1 MKNTSYYPAPTTTMS
16 LYMKNVNGIPL
27 LTREEEYE
35 LAVRWYD
42 DKDLDAAHQLVVS
55 NLRFV
60 VKVAYEY
67 VHYGLKLMDL
77 IQEGNIGLMQAVK
90 KFNPYKGYRL
100 ISYAVWWIRAYIQN
114 FIIKSWSLVK
124 IGTTQAQKK
133 LFYKMKQVKNAL
145 GIDETSEEDISAIA
159 GELDV
164 NDDVVR
170 EMDQRLAGRDL
181 SLNATLGN
189 DDEATYIDF
198 VSEDPVQESI
208 LIDEEER
215 HNLKDDIR
223 QALKSLNEKESYI
236 ITHRVMA
243 EKGMTL
249 QEIADEF
256 GISRERVRQIEVGA
270 LKKLRNI
277 PQISHYREDV

>member
-1 MKNTSYYPAPTTTMS
+1 
-16 LYMKNVNGIPL
+16 
-27 LTREEEYE
+27 
-35 LAVRWYD
+35 
-42 DKDLDAAHQLVVS
+42 
-55 NLRFV
+55 
-60 VKVAYEY
+60 
-67 VHYGLKLMDL
+67 
-77 IQEGNIGLMQAVK
+77 
-90 KFNPYKGYRL
+90 
-100 ISYAVWWIRAYIQN
+100 
-114 FIIKSWSLVK
+114 
-124 IGTTQAQKK
+124 
-133 LFYKMKQVKNAL
+133 MKQVKNAL

>member
-1 MKNTSYYPAPTTTMS
+1 MKNTSQYPVPSTTMS
-16 LYMKNVNGIPL
+16 LYMKNVNDIPL

-35 LAVRWYD
+35 LAIRWYD
-42 DKDLDAAHQLVVS
+42 HKDLDAAHQLVVS

-67 VHYGLKLMDL
+67 VHYGLKMMDL

-114 FIIKSWSLVK
+114 FVIKSWSLVK

-145 GIDETSEEDISAIA
+145 GIDETTENDISAIA
-159 GELDV
+159 SELDV

-181 SLNATLGN
+181 SLNTALGD
-189 DDEATYIDF
+189 DDEVTYLDF
-198 VSEDPVQESI
+198 VSEDPMQESI
-208 LIDEEER
+208 LIDEEEQ
-215 HNLKDDIR
+215 HNLKNDIKE
-223 QALKSLNEKESYI
+223 ALKSLNEKESYI

-270 LKKLRNI
+270 LKKLRDI
-277 PQISHYREDV
+277 PQISHYREDI

>member
-114 FIIKSWSLVK
+114 FIIKSWSLVNWDDPGAK
-124 IGTTQAQKK
+124 E
-133 LFYKMKQVKNAL
+133 AL
-145 GIDETSEEDISAIA
+145 LQDET
-159 GELDV
+159 GKK
-164 NDDVVR
+164 R
-170 EMDQRLAGRDL
+170 PG
-181 SLNATLGN
+181 
-189 DDEATYIDF
+189 
-198 VSEDPVQESI
+198 
-208 LIDEEER
+208 
-215 HNLKDDIR
+215 
-223 QALKSLNEKESYI
+223 
-236 ITHRVMA
+236 HR
-243 EKGMTL
+243 
-249 QEIADEF
+249 
-256 GISRERVRQIEVGA
+256 
-270 LKKLRNI
+270 
-277 PQISHYREDV
+277 

>member
-16 LYMKNVNGIPL
+16 LYMKNVNEIPL

-35 LAVRWYD
+35 LALRWYD
-42 DKDLDAAHQLVVS
+42 HKDLDAAHQLVVS

-67 VHYGLKLMDL
+67 VHYGLKMMDL

-181 SLNATLGN
+181 SLNAALGD
-189 DDEATYIDF
+189 DDEVTYLDF

-208 LIDEEER
+208 LIDEEEEQ
-215 HNLKDDIR
+215 NLKNDISE
-223 QALKSLNEKESYI
+223 ALKSLNEKESYI